1 MARRIAQSSVN
12 WIAISERVP
21 EAEKAAYLAFKAKS
35 DGYLRK
41 MFALSPEAPKIDWTK
56 YKNAIPIAGLVENF
70 EKQYNAVR
78 IPYPEDKYTAFIDSS
93 ERKTM
98 QEIEEFKKVAAYN
111 IKVAELRIEEIKN
124 LLPYSQMTYEDA
136 AYIEPDLT
144 LDLENKPSFW
154 PHQDIDYVFD
164 EPQEEGSGKQKKAE
178 AGH

>member
-41 MFALSPEAPKIDWTK
+41 MFALSPEAPKIDWAI
-56 YKNAIPIAGLVENF
+56 YKNAIPIAGLVEHF
-70 EKQYNAVR
+70 EKQYNAVK
-78 IPYPEDKYTAFIDSS
+78 IPYPDDKYSAFIDSS
-93 ERKTM
+93 EKKTM
-98 QEIEEFKKVAAYN
+98 QEIEEFKKVAASN
-111 IKVAELRIEEIKN
+111 IKKAELRIEEIEN

-154 PHQDIDYVFD
+154 PHQEIDYVFD
-164 EPQEEGSGKQKKAE
+164 EPQEEGSEKQKKS
-178 AGH
+178 

>member
-1 MARRIAQSSVN
+1 MENPSKSSVN

-41 MFALSPEAPKIDWTK
+41 
-56 YKNAIPIAGLVENF
+56 Y
-70 EKQYNAVR
+70 
-78 IPYPEDKYTAFIDSS
+78 
-93 ERKTM
+93 M
-98 QEIEEFKKVAAYN
+98 QEIEEFKKVAASN

-144 LDLENKPSFW
+144 LDLENKP
-154 PHQDIDYVFD
+154 HQEIDYVFD